1 MSACGGDGAMPG
13 GDGGGVPQIRAS
25 RPDLEGDRRQLVTAA
40 AVVGR
45 RQLATAA
52 AIAEVDGCGVG

>member
-1 MSACGGDGAMPG
+1 MPG